1 MFVLFLLPIIVTS
14 AYVFKRMTLKR
25 VTLEYHQSAHDC
37 LELVY
42 DYNNQTETLFSIK
55 DRLNL
60 FIYNFNIIDDI
71 VKKRVSIS
79 INDLDN
85 GVKEFIVK
93 EMGRNKITLHTIGE
107 TGFQ

>member
-14 AYVFKRMTLKR
+14 VYVIKRMTLKR
-25 VTLEYHQSAHDC
+25 ITLEYHHSAYDC

-42 DYNNQTETLFSIK
+42 DYNNQTETLISIK

-85 GVKEFIVK
+85 GVKEFMVK

>member
-1 MFVLFLLPIIVTS
+1 MFVLFMLPIIVTS
-14 AYVFKRMTLKR
+14 VYVFKRMTLKR
-25 VTLEYHQSAHDC
+25 ITLEYHQSAYDC

-42 DYNNQTETLFSIK
+42 DYNNQTETLISIK

-85 GVKEFIVK
+85 GVKEFMVK